1 MTTEKAKK
9 EIEELEEDLEEMI
22 IVVTLDNQKTKLG
35 AKTKKLS
42 AQQMFYR
49 TNKHLKTAN
58 RLEKE
63 GTKLEAVLN
72 RMMMGSSRRNLTDN
86 VGMNDVTFSSGTKQE
101 S

>member
-42 AQQMFYR
+42 AQQMFY
-49 TNKHLKTAN
+49 
-58 RLEKE
+58 
-63 GTKLEAVLN
+63 
-72 RMMMGSSRRNLTDN
+72 
-86 VGMNDVTFSSGTKQE
+86 
-101 S
+101 